1 MVHGGSQMNF
11 TEFIKDYRVILLI
24 VLLIGSIGAIST
36 LGIQQGLDL
45 KGGSIIQLH
54 LAQPVNT
61 DTMSKVTNVLDKR
74 LNAFGVS
81 DVQVRA
87 SGNQS
92 VIVEIASV
100 QPQDVAKVV
109 GTPGVFVATINNQTA
124 LNGTDITTVKPYKV
138 TGNTWEVPFTV
149 TLQGAQTFAKLADG
163 KAGTPVNMYLDGNLV
178 SSPQIGA
185 DLANGVPSTDV
196 QVSGTE
202 NSSAQAQ
209 AQAKSIQVVLESGAL
224 PVSVSIVGISSVS
237 AGLGSQFKTG
247 ALVAGFLALLV
258 IAIIIFI
265 RYRTPVLVI
274 PIMIT
279 SIAELILI
287 LGVASVT
294 HWNIDLAAIAGII
307 AAIGTGVDDQIII
320 TDEVLK
326 KGIRTKRT
334 LTALKF
340 KINNAFFI
348 IFASAATLIAA
359 MLPLAYVGFSRGA
372 TGIGLLAG
380 FAFTTIVGVLIGIF
394 ITRPVYA
401 KFIELLLGKDKK
413 EEKEVEETKPG
424 KKGKKGKS
432 KKVKGK
438 KGKR

>member
-1 MVHGGSQMNF
+1 MNF
-11 TEFIKDYRVILLI
+11 KEFIKDYRVILLI
-24 VLLIGSIGAIST
+24 VLLVGSIGAIST

-45 KGGSIIQLH
+45 KGGSLIQLQ
-54 LAQPVNT
+54 LAQPV
-61 DTMSKVTNVLDKR
+61 DSATMSKVTNVLDKR

-92 VIVEIASV
+92 VIVEIAGV

-124 LNGTDITTVKPYKV
+124 LNGTDITTVKPYQV

-149 TLQGAQTFAKLADG
+149 TLSGAQTFAKLADG

-209 AQAKSIQVVLESGAL
+209 AQAKSIEVVLESGAL

-237 AGLGSQFKTG
+237 ADLGSQFKTG

-265 RYRTPVLVI
+265 RYRNPVLVI

-326 KGIRTKRT
+326 KGIQTKRT
-334 LTALKF
+334 RTALKF

-348 IFASAATLIAA
+348 IYASAATLIAA

-372 TGIGLLAG
+372 TGIGLLSG
-380 FAFTTIVGVLIGIF
+380 FAFTTVVGVLIGIF

-401 KFIELLLGKDKK
+401 KFIVLLLGKDKK
-413 EEKEVEETKPG
+413 EDKQEQESVRERRPG
-424 KKGKKGKS
+424 KQPKKGKKGK
-432 KKVKGK
+432 GK
-438 KGKR
+438 KGRKQ

>member
-1 MVHGGSQMNF
+1 MNF
-11 TEFIKDYRVILLI
+11 IEFLKDYRVILLI

-45 KGGSIIQLH
+45 KGGSIIQIH
-54 LAQPVNT
+54 LAQPVDTN
-61 DTMSKVTNVLDKR
+61 TMSKVTAVLDKR
-74 LNAFGVS
+74 LNAFGVT

-87 SGNQS
+87 SGNQD
-92 VIVEIASV
+92 VIVEIAGV
-100 QPQDVAKVV
+100 KPEDVAKVV

-124 LNGTDITTVKPYKV
+124 LNGTDIVTVKPYTV
-138 TGNTWEVPFTV
+138 TGNTWQVPFTV
-149 TLQGAQTFAKLADG
+149 TLQGATNFAKLANG

-178 SSPQIGA
+178 SSPEIGA

-202 NSSAQAQ
+202 QSAAAAQ
-209 AQAKSIQVVLESGAL
+209 QQAKSIEVVLESGAL
-224 PVSVSIVGISSVS
+224 PVSVSIVGIDSVS
-237 AGLGSQFKTG
+237 AELGSQFKTG
-247 ALVAGFLALLV
+247 ALIAGILALLV
-258 IAIIIFI
+258 IAVIVFI
-265 RYRTPVLVI
+265 RYRTPILVI
-274 PIMIT
+274 PIMFT

-326 KGIRTKRT
+326 KGIETKRT
-334 LTALKF
+334 ITALKF

-380 FAFTTIVGVLIGIF
+380 FAFTTVVGVLIGIF

-401 KFIELLLGKDKK
+401 KFIVLLLGKDRK
-413 EEKEVEETKPG
+413 EDKAERVTKGKPG
-424 KKGKKGKS
+424 KKGKKT
-432 KKVKGK
+432 KKGKGK

>member
-1 MVHGGSQMNF
+1 MNF
-11 TEFIKDYRVILLI
+11 KEFMKDYRVILLI
-24 VLLIGSIGAIST
+24 VLLVGSIGAIST

-45 KGGSIIQLH
+45 KGGSLIQLQ
-54 LAQPVNT
+54 LAQPVDS

-92 VIVEIASV
+92 VIVEIAGV

-109 GTPGVFVATINNQTA
+109 GTPGVFVATIDNQTA
-124 LNGTDITTVKPYKV
+124 LNGTDITTVKPYQV

-149 TLQGAQTFAKLADG
+149 TLSGAQTFAKLADG

-237 AGLGSQFKTG
+237 ADLGSQFKTG

-326 KGIRTKRT
+326 KGIHTKRT
-334 LTALKF
+334 ITALKF

-348 IFASAATLIAA
+348 IYASAATLIAA

-372 TGIGLLAG
+372 TGIGLLSG
-380 FAFTTIVGVLIGIF
+380 FAFTTVVGVLIGIF

-401 KFIELLLGKDKK
+401 KFIVLLLGKNKKDDKQ
-413 EEKEVEETKPG
+413 EQESVRERRPG
-424 KKGKKGKS
+424 KQPKKGKKGK
-432 KKVKGK
+432 GK
-438 KGKR
+438 KGRKQ

>member
-1 MVHGGSQMNF
+1 MNF
-11 TEFIKDYRVILLI
+11 KEFIKDYRVILLI
-24 VLLIGSIGAIST
+24 VLLVGSIGAIST
-36 LGIQQGLDL
+36 IGIQQGLDL
-45 KGGSIIQLH
+45 KGGSLIQIQ
-54 LAQPVNT
+54 LAQPVDT

-92 VIVEIASV
+92 VIIEIAGV

-109 GTPGVFVATINNQTA
+109 GTPGVFVATIDNQTA
-124 LNGTDITTVKPYKV
+124 LNGTDIVNVKPYQV

-149 TLQGAQTFAKLADG
+149 TLQGAQTFAKLANG
-163 KAGTPVNMYLDGNLV
+163 KAGTPVDMYLDGRLV

-224 PVSVSIVGISSVS
+224 PVSVSIVGINSVS
-237 AGLGSQFKTG
+237 ADLGSQFKTG

-258 IAIIIFI
+258 IAIIVFI
-265 RYRTPVLVI
+265 RYRTPVLVL

-294 HWNIDLAAIAGII
+294 RWNIDLAAIAGII

-326 KGIRTKRT
+326 KGIQTKRT
-334 LTALKF
+334 ITALKY

-372 TGIGLLAG
+372 TGIGLLSG

-401 KFIELLLGKDKK
+401 KFIVMLLGKDKK
-413 EEKEVEETKPG
+413 EDKHEQESIRERRPG
-424 KKGKKGKS
+424 KQPKKGKKGK
-432 KKVKGK
+432 GK
-438 KGKR
+438 KGRKQ